1 MPEANVITMEEFRD
15 FLSETLEVSQDTLQ
29 PEASFLNDLAI
40 DSLKMVELVLR
51 IESRL
56 GISIPPDAAWSI
68 QTVKDAYDFY
78 ANQVR
83 EGVQT
88 A

>member
-1 MPEANVITMEEFRD
+1 MSDANVLTLDEFRG
-15 FLSETLEVSQDTLQ
+15 FLSETLEVSQDTLH

-56 GISIPPDAAWSI
+56 GVSIPPDAAWSI
-68 QTVKDAYDFY
+68 QTVEDAYNFY
-78 ANQVR
+78 AERIR
-83 EGVQT
+83 EGET
-88 A
+88 S